1 MTDCRYLSTVFCDD
15 IRQEIGGKMSFMGV
29 YGGDMF
35 LSKLPALLPKLCVF
49 AKAVTPIDNPIRSF
63 GIKVTYGD
71 DVLAEFEPQEI
82 GDIAKYEAS
91 ILEDKSV
98 MVVGTAIT
106 LAPFHIAEPGKL
118 LVHATTES
126 EELSAPGLTISVNE
140 AGGPPQTN
148 L

>member
-1 MTDCRYLSTVFCDD
+1 MTDCRYLSTIFCDD

-35 LSKLPALLPKLCVF
+35 LTKLPALLPKICIF
-49 AKAVTPIDNPIRSF
+49 AKAVTPIDKPIKSF

-71 DVLAEFEPQEI
+71 EVLAEFEPQDI

-126 EELSAPGLTISVNE
+126 EELSAPGLSISVNE
-140 AGGPPQTN
+140 AGPPQIN
-148 L
+148 